1 MSEKL
6 KNIEESRETMRQIID
21 AEFKK
26 EEPSKDVPEK
36 ELEKVKSPDSEIV
49 ENEQPE
55 NKEADVEEKETPE
68 ETKPEE
74 DEKKDE
80 DKNTSDKESGEEI
93 ELPQNMPKYMTDVL
107 KSVKDKKVVES
118 VIELHKNTI
127 KSMQRKSRELSEHKK
142 IAESLNDVFERHG
155 KAKVKNKISTIEG
168 LLKFESVAEKT
179 PKVAIRKLM
188 RALKIDPEEFLNDF
202 VYNGDKLKQTDLQA
216 EINGLK
222 NELKSYKNKSAN
234 KEVQKEIEAF
244 KNTKDSKGN
253 LKYPHFDELE
263 TEMVNLLKVSPN
275 LTLEQLYKKAFR
287 LNDDLYNKS
296 LEEEKA
302 KVKEKLKLEK
312 AKKISKQ
319 NISSRPFDS
328 KPKSWNAKLRADL
341 EPFLKDFN

>member
-1 MSEKL
+1 MNDK
-6 KNIEESRETMRQIID
+6 IEESRETMRQIID

-55 NKEADVEEKETPE
+55 DKEADVEEKETPE
-68 ETKPEE
+68 EAKPEE
-74 DEKKDE
+74 DETE
-80 DKNTSDKESGEEI
+80 KEPDEEI
-93 ELPQNMPKYMTDVL
+93 KLPQNMPKYMTDVL

-142 IAESLNDVFERHG
+142 IAESLNDIFERHG
-155 KAKVKNKISTIEG
+155 KAKVKNKITAIEG

-188 RALKIDPEEFLNDF
+188 RAFKIDPEEFLNDF

-222 NELKSYKNKSAN
+222 NELKSYKNRSVN
-234 KEVQKEIEAF
+234 KEVQKEIDAF

-253 LKYPHFDELE
+253 PKYPYFDELE
-263 TEMVNLLKVSPN
+263 PEMANLLKVSPN

-287 LNDDLYNKS
+287 LNDEYYNKH
-296 LEEEKA
+296 LEKEKE
-302 KVKEKLKLEK
+302 KVEKKLKLEK

-319 NISSRPFDS
+319 NISSRPSDS
-328 KPKSWNAKLRADL
+328 KPKSWSAKLRADL